1 MAAPAC
7 FVFNRVFLDE
17 SFMKFRITPA
27 LFKEAE
33 TVLAQVLRFDRPAD
47 AVLSHYF
54 RLHRQLGHADRG
66 FVAETVFAFLRRR
79 RSLEAVCSAQPDHRQ
94 RLLAT
99 LVLEQVGPEVW
110 SNLFRT
116 FEQFAGPRMSTRDRI
131 VFQTLAKRVQ
141 VTGTVDDPHWRPE
154 NLPKELFLIFD

>member
-1 MAAPAC
+1 
-7 FVFNRVFLDE
+7 
-17 SFMKFRITPA
+17 MKFRITPA

-79 RSLEAVCSAQPDHRQ
+79 RGLEAVCSAQPDHRQ

-99 LVLEQVGPEVW
+99 LVLERGYGEADLHAVLKAGEREWLATLSGQSRASCRLPSAVIC
-110 SNLFRT
+110 RT
-116 FEQFAGPRMSTRDRI
+116 GCTNACGHSVEKTPWT
-131 VFQTLAKRVQ
+131 
-141 VTGTVDDPHWRPE
+141 PWRQH
-154 NLPKELFLIFD
+154 